1 MENLEFYGL
10 TNKDNQRL
18 YGSGQDLIDK
28 GFDKSNFYKFLDKK
42 RKSINGYTDLIGFEE
57 LNQGYDTLVFNSRG
71 IESVRVLGEFIRA
84 KDIALLENKDY
95 IHWEFKGFDFMV
107 KKKSFGFYKVTIVY
121 QNLFQISFNE
131 KMINIKILSMAFY
144 TMKLEILY
152 DLLFRIVL
160 ELFEVHF
167 RENFVVSRVDYAIDV
182 KYNFDLFNDVVKN
195 LDFVK
200 LKKENFKIFHE
211 PKGKSITYTNG
222 VAQICLYDKVL
233 EVYHGKSEKMAI
245 YDKLFNIDFQNSFAI
260 EEYKNSG
267 SQILRFEYR
276 LNNNNDF
283 LVKYKINIE
292 KIFFY
297 PNYVKFFIRHM
308 INKHTRLEIPEDDLY
323 KYFLQTESFNL
334 EIETFDET
342 RYIEQEIENC
352 IKALTGYI
360 ASVHSKMMYLDN
372 EMKGNFDGVDITLD
386 YIKNKLYDFNYFE
399 KVEKKYMDLK
409 NRKYK

>member
-1 MENLEFYGL
+1 MEDLEIYGL
-10 TNKDNQRL
+10 TNKYNQRV
-18 YGSGQDLIDK
+18 YGGFQALVEK
-28 GFDKSNFYKFLDKK
+28 GFNKGNLSTFLDKK

-57 LNQGYDTLVFNSRG
+57 LNQNYDTIVFNSRG
-71 IESVRVLGEFIRA
+71 LEKVRVLGEFSRA

-95 IHWEFKGFDFMV
+95 IHWEYKGFDFLV

-121 QNLFQISFNE
+121 SNLFQISFNE
-131 KMINIKILSMAFY
+131 KMVNIKILSMAFY
-144 TMKLEILY
+144 TMKLEVLY

-160 ELFEVHF
+160 ELFEVNF
-167 RENFVVSRVDYAIDV
+167 RENFIVSRVDYAIDV
-182 KYNFDLFNDVVKN
+182 KYDFDLFNDIVKR
-195 LDFVK
+195 LDFTK

-233 EVYHGKSEKMAI
+233 EVYHGKSEKMAV
-245 YDKLFNIDFQNSFAI
+245 YDNLFGIDFQNVFEI
-260 EEYKNSG
+260 EKYKNSG

-276 LNNNNDF
+276 LNNTNDF
-283 LVKYKINIE
+283 LIKYKINIE

-308 INKHTRLEIPEDDLY
+308 INKHTRLEIPEDELY
-323 KYFLQTESFNL
+323 RCLLETESFNI
-334 EIETFDET
+334 EIENFDET
-342 RYIEQEIENC
+342 RYIEQEILNC
-352 IKALTGYI
+352 IKTLTGYV
-360 ASVHSKMMYLDN
+360 ASIHSKMMYLDGDIKIDFN
-372 EMKGNFDGVDITLD
+372 GVDIVFEN
-386 YIKNKLYDFNYFE
+386 IKTKLYDYNYFE

>member
-1 MENLEFYGL
+1 MENLEIYGL

-18 YGSGQDLIDK
+18 YSSGQDLFDN

-42 RKSINGYTDLIGFEE
+42 RKSINGYTDLIEFKE

-71 IESVRVLGEFIRA
+71 VEKVRVLGEFIRA
-84 KDIALLENKDY
+84 KDIAILENKDY

-160 ELFEVHF
+160 ELFDIHF
-167 RENFVVSRVDYAIDV
+167 RESFIVSRVDYAIDV
-182 KYNFDLFNDVVKN
+182 KYDFDLFNDIVKK
-195 LDFVK
+195 LDFTK

-233 EVYHGKSEKMAI
+233 EVYHGKSEKMAV
-245 YDKLFNIDFQNSFAI
+245 YDSLFGIDFQNSFEI
-260 EEYKNSG
+260 EKYKNSG
-267 SQILRFEYR
+267 TQILRFEYR
-276 LNNNNDF
+276 LNNTNDF
-283 LVKYKINIE
+283 LIKYKINIE

-297 PNYVKFFIRHM
+297 PNYVKFFIKHM
-308 INKHTRLEIPEDDLY
+308 INKHTRLEIPEDELY
-323 KYFLQTESFNL
+323 KNLLSTESFNI
-334 EIETFDET
+334 EIENFDET
-342 RYIEQEIENC
+342 RYIEQEILNC
-352 IKALTGYI
+352 IKTLTGYV
-360 ASVHSKMMYLDN
+360 ASIHSKMMYLDKDIKADFN
-372 EMKGNFDGVDITLD
+372 GVDTTFEA
-386 YIKNKLYDFNYFE
+386 IKNKLYDFDYFT

>member
-1 MENLEFYGL
+1 MENLEVLGL
-10 TNKDNQRL
+10 TNKDNQRI
-18 YGSGQDLIDK
+18 YGECQDLIDK
-28 GFDKSNFYKFLDKK
+28 GFDKRNLFSFLDKK

-71 IESVRVLGEFIRA
+71 IESVRVFGEFIRA

-222 VAQICLYDKVL
+222 VAQI
-233 EVYHGKSEKMAI
+233 
-245 YDKLFNIDFQNSFAI
+245 
-260 EEYKNSG
+260 
-267 SQILRFEYR
+267 
-276 LNNNNDF
+276 
-283 LVKYKINIE
+283 
-292 KIFFY
+292 
-297 PNYVKFFIRHM
+297 
-308 INKHTRLEIPEDDLY
+308 
-323 KYFLQTESFNL
+323 YFP
-334 EIETFDET
+334 
-342 RYIEQEIENC
+342 
-352 IKALTGYI
+352 
-360 ASVHSKMMYLDN
+360 
-372 EMKGNFDGVDITLD
+372 
-386 YIKNKLYDFNYFE
+386 
-399 KVEKKYMDLK
+399 
-409 NRKYK
+409 